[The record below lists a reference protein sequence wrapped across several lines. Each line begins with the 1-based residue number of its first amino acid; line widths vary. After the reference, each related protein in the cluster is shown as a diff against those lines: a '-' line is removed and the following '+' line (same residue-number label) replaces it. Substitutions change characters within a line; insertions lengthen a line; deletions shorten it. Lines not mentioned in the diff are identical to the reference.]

1 MNSFYRIIS
10 APFTCEHEGKRY
22 RTFDKFT
29 SGIDGCVQC
38 ICIDGRVNCDDSKCQ
53 TILVDPPESI
63 TEPTKVKSPPI
74 ATTTTTTTTTHA
86 PIVQSRG
93 SEKGPSPADLS
104 YYASRLTDVN
114 FNSDKGPNTDAM
126 SYSPE
131 QYHYLQAQIA
141 SPGLR
146 GPPGPPGKRKL
157 NESSFTMK
165 YVVRKKF
172 SFERKIQFLNGK

>member
-1 MNSFYRIIS
+1 M
-10 APFTCEHEGKRY
+10 
-22 RTFDKFT
+22 
-29 SGIDGCVQC
+29 
-38 ICIDGRVNCDDSKCQ
+38 NCDDSKCQ

-63 TEPTKVKSPPI
+63 TEPTKVKLPAIPTT
-74 ATTTTTTTTTHA
+74 TTTTTTTTTHA

-114 FNSDKGPNTDAM
+114 FNSEKGPTNTDAM

-146 GPPGPPGKRKL
+146 GPPGPPGK
-157 NESSFTMK
+157 
-165 YVVRKKF
+165 
-172 SFERKIQFLNGK
+172 